1 MLQIFLCFLR
11 NKTKAASH
19 PAWIASKI
27 QKYAPTLCAF
37 LLDEQV
43 DFRGALRLLC
53 VKRPL
58 VALEKDSAEH
68 FCRVWKR
75 FCEKFVLE
83 SIRPYAH
90 IAGQRL
96 LIGAGNIPTEF
107 CGGKAVLPVVEID
120 KADARPHKHPQRPNL
135 TLWIHAIPV
144 SCRFAA
150 GGDHE
155 LIAVKNNKA
164 GGLAFSGF
172 VDAGQS
178 GHTAMQCE
186 KVKSSEP
193 FQNGNALFQHSALQR
208 FRHIF

>member
-1 MLQIFLCFLR
+1 M
-11 NKTKAASH
+11 
-19 PAWIASKI
+19 
-27 QKYAPTLCAF
+27 
-37 LLDEQV
+37 
-43 DFRGALRLLC
+43 
-53 VKRPL
+53 
-58 VALEKDSAEH
+58 
-68 FCRVWKR
+68 
-75 FCEKFVLE
+75 
-83 SIRPYAH
+83 
-90 IAGQRL
+90 
-96 LIGAGNIPTEF
+96 
-107 CGGKAVLPVVEID
+107 PVVEID
-120 KADARPHKHPQRPNL
+120 KADARPHKHPQRPSL

-193 FQNGNALFQHSALQR
+193 FQNGNALSNTARSSASVIYFDVYGPAEVAR
-208 FRHIF
+208 PE